1 MVEMRDRRRLGSSPR
16 SYRPPSSVLERVAPG
31 DVARAV
37 EPESHGH
44 GVARADGL
52 APCARDAGS
61 AQAWAR
67 ADQRGPRASE
77 RNEANAG
84 GGDWPVGPLCRR
96 KRAGSWA
103 ARVAIRSWADLW
115 RQGPGRFYSFSFFFI
130 FLFSFLSFLN
140 SILNSNL
147 NSNPVPI
154 LPSNY
159 IATLKLLTLKV
170 YLYIYI
176 FYKFYTLS
184 PFFAIYFLSLSISI
198 PNSQFRIQTSFQVFV
213 IIIFFTSI
221 IIVIILMHK
230 QTKLPRMHKLFE
242 CLLLPIYFC

>member
-115 RQGPGRFYSFSFFFI
+115 RQGPGRFYSFSFFYFSV
-130 FLFSFLSFLN
+130 FFSFLSKFN
-140 SILNSNL
+140 SEFKFKFEPCANF
-147 NSNPVPI
+147 
-154 LPSNY
+154 
-159 IATLKLLTLKV
+159 TLKLYCNLKITNLESIS
-170 YLYIYI
+170 LYIY
-176 FYKFYTLS
+176 
-184 PFFAIYFLSLSISI
+184 FL
-198 PNSQFRIQTSFQVFV
+198 
-213 IIIFFTSI
+213 
-221 IIVIILMHK
+221 
-230 QTKLPRMHKLFE
+230 
-242 CLLLPIYFC
+242 

>member
-84 GGDWPVGPLCRR
+84 GATGRWGPCVGAKGLEAGLRGLQFGVGPICGA
-96 KRAGSWA
+96 KAQVGS
-103 ARVAIRSWADLW
+103 ILSL
-115 RQGPGRFYSFSFFFI
+115 F
-130 FLFSFLSFLN
+130 FLFFCFLF
-140 SILNSNL
+140 
-147 NSNPVPI
+147 
-154 LPSNY
+154 
-159 IATLKLLTLKV
+159 
-170 YLYIYI
+170 
-176 FYKFYTLS
+176 F
-184 PFFAIYFLSLSISI
+184 PF
-198 PNSQFRIQTSFQVFV
+198 
-213 IIIFFTSI
+213 
-221 IIVIILMHK
+221 
-230 QTKLPRMHKLFE
+230 
-242 CLLLPIYFC
+242 